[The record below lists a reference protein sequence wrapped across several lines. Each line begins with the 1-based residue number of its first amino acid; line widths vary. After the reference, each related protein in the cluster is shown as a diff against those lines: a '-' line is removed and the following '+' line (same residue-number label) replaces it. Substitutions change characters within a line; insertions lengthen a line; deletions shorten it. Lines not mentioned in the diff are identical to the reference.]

1 MKRKTLIP
9 LICLCLTSCGSQIT
23 AAEGPTDEAAFHRN
37 WAASKQL
44 PFSFVY
50 GGQPSSRLID
60 SWQHSVEEKTID
72 ATRVRRTI
80 TLDDPDTGLQ
90 VRAVMTIYTD
100 TPGVDWTL
108 YFTNKGKKDTPILEQ
123 VNVLDTTVPAVTSDT
138 PPVLSRLRCHSQNWV
153 PFDEPIPQGKRV
165 DFAPNNSRSSD
176 GASGFYNLSWM
187 GGGVVTA
194 IGWTGQWK
202 AGVENTTGGLR
213 LTAGMQDM
221 RLKLRPGETVRSPR
235 ILQVY
240 WFGDNAWLGYN
251 RFRHVMF
258 AHVMPRIDGQLV
270 PAPIAHMS
278 NAFYEMDRATE
289 ADMLS
294 YLESIKGLG
303 FEYYWMDAYYGK
315 DDFPTVGNYVF
326 PLLRGFNQKR
336 FPRGVKPIAEAV
348 RREGMQFLM
357 WFEPERICPGTLIA
371 KEHPEWVVLPKDGWG
386 MFNLGVPDARR
397 YLTRFLNASIKEYGI
412 RCLRIDN
419 AVQYRGLWEQVDK
432 ATPDR
437 RGMAE
442 IRYVEGLYRLWDDL
456 LKTNPSLFI
465 DNCASGG
472 GRVDLETCARSI
484 PLWRTDATIDPL
496 MKKNYD
502 QAAMQNQAMTAGLSR
517 FVPFNTSGQMGANP
531 YLFRSGLNGGGIAFA
546 EDVRPANYP
555 RDQLKQAIAEAKRL
569 RPYFYGDLYVLSEVT
584 VRPED
589 WCVYQFHRPQ
599 EQDGMVMAFRR
610 SKSPKADLPVKLRE
624 IDPAADYDVTQSI
637 GYEPGQPK
645 RMKGAEL
652 VPFVLHVEPSP
663 GSVIVEY
670 RKVK

>member
-1 MKRKTLIP
+1 
-9 LICLCLTSCGSQIT
+9 
-23 AAEGPTDEAAFHRN
+23 
-37 WAASKQL
+37 
-44 PFSFVY
+44 
-50 GGQPSSRLID
+50 
-60 SWQHSVEEKTID
+60 
-72 ATRVRRTI
+72 
-80 TLDDPDTGLQ
+80 
-90 VRAVMTIYTD
+90 
-100 TPGVDWTL
+100 
-108 YFTNKGKKDTPILEQ
+108 
-123 VNVLDTTVPAVTSDT
+123 
-138 PPVLSRLRCHSQNWV
+138 
-153 PFDEPIPQGKRV
+153 
-165 DFAPNNSRSSD
+165 
-176 GASGFYNLSWM
+176 
-187 GGGVVTA
+187 
-194 IGWTGQWK
+194 
-202 AGVENTTGGLR
+202 
-213 LTAGMQDM
+213 MQDM
-221 RLKLRPGETVRSPR
+221 RLKLRPGETIRSPR

-240 WFGDNAWLGYN
+240 WFGDDPWHGTNQ
-251 RFRHVMF
+251 FRRVMF
-258 AHVMPRIDGQLV
+258 AHVMPRIDGQLI
-270 PAPIAHMS
+270 PAPIAQMS
-278 NAFYEMDRATE
+278 NAFYELDRATE

-348 RREGMQFLM
+348 RREGMHFLM

-397 YLTRFLNASIKEYGI
+397 YLTRYLNASIKEYGI

-432 ATPDR
+432 ANPDR

-456 LKTNPSLFI
+456 LKTNPSLLI

-517 FVPFNTSGQMGANP
+517 FVPFNTSGQMGTSP

-546 EDVRPANYP
+546 EDVRPASYP
-555 RDQLKQAIAEAKRL
+555 RDILKQAIAEAKRL
-569 RPYFYGDLYVLSEVT
+569 RPYFFGDLYVLSDVT

-589 WCVYQFHRPQ
+589 WCVYQFHRSQ

-624 IDPAADYDVTQSI
+624 IDLAADYDVTQSV
-637 GYEPGQPK
+637 GYDPGQAK

-652 VPFVLHVEPSP
+652 ASLVLHVEPSP
-663 GSVIVEY
+663 GSVIIEY
-670 RKVK
+670 RRVKP